1 MKETRM
7 IPRHDEVRTT
17 VRQVVKSLLQSRAFS
32 DLWYL
37 PDTSSSGTDALY
49 IYFIVKDDAEVPFA
63 RKREIEARFREAFQ
77 ATSPDLEVY
86 FHWRLEGEQRTLKDQ
101 PSGLS
106 LLH

>member
-1 MKETRM
+1 M

-17 VRQVVKSLLQSRAFS
+17 VRQVVGNLPQRESFS
-32 DLWYL
+32 DLWYI

-63 RKREIEARFREAFQ
+63 RKREIEALVRRAFQ
-77 ATSPDLEVY
+77 AKSLDVEVY
-86 FHWRLEGEQRTLKDQ
+86 FHWRLEDEQRTLKDQ